1 MNKNVIF
8 TVLVALPCRMMA
20 DLNSPLF
27 TPPQPSMDKK
37 RVLEN
42 VENKYRE
49 FIAETLRCLIELK
62 RDLCMYYHSY
72 ITQWA
77 LTLGI
82 FRFFK

>member
-1 MNKNVIF
+1 
-8 TVLVALPCRMMA
+8 MMA
-20 DLNSPLF
+20 DLSSPLF

-62 RDLCMYYHSY
+62 RDLC
-72 ITQWA
+72 
-77 LTLGI
+77 
-82 FRFFK
+82 K

>member
-1 MNKNVIF
+1 MIKMEQLCVGF
-8 TVLVALPCRMMA
+8 AVLVALPCRMMT
-20 DLNSPLF
+20 DLTSPLF

-62 RDLCMYYHSY
+62 RDLCKLVYYY
-72 ITQWA
+72 NGPET
-77 LTLGI
+77 
-82 FRFFK
+82 F

>member
-1 MNKNVIF
+1 
-8 TVLVALPCRMMA
+8 MMA

-62 RDLCMYYHSY
+62 RDLCAYYHSY
-72 ITQWA
+72 KSMMPHGHLDFLSNLIPA
-77 LTLGI
+77 NLSMINI
-82 FRFFK
+82 FSVL